1 MFIRVKSA
9 TPVGVSALPIDVEV
23 DISRGL
29 PGLTIVGLAENAVKE
44 GKERVRSALLNTGF
58 MLKSTRITVNLAP
71 ADIKKEG
78 SIFDLPVAVG
88 LIAANG
94 WINDEEIEKYI
105 IVGELSLNGN
115 LRRTRGILPIVT
127 LAKKLGLG
135 VIIPRENAREA
146 AIVRDVAIYPC
157 TNLLEVVEFLSK
169 KIKKE
174 PFSDENVLNIKESY
188 NVDFS
193 DVKGQNFAK
202 RALEVAAAGN
212 HNILMIGPPGSGK
225 TLLAERL
232 PTILPE
238 MEFEETIEATKIY
251 SVANLLRSEKPV
263 VAERPFRSPHHT
275 ISDVALIG
283 GGGVPR
289 PGEISLAH
297 QGVLFLDEFPEFKR
311 NVIEAL
317 REPMEKG
324 KITVSRA
331 RLTVEFPAN
340 FMLVCAMNPCPCGFY
355 GSRKRECAC
364 SFEQIRR
371 YRSRVSGPI
380 LDRIDIQIEVPELEY
395 EDISCGE
402 KGESSKDIRK
412 RVEKARAT
420 QRKRLKNEKIS
431 TNAQMDVKQIERY
444 CNLDDEGKKI
454 MEKAMERLGLSARG
468 YSKVL
473 KVART
478 IADLEQEENIL
489 PSHLKEAL
497 QYRSLD
503 LTRF

>member
-1 MFIRVKSA
+1 MK
-9 TPVGVSALPIDVEV
+9 T
-23 DISRGL
+23 
-29 PGLTIVGLAENAVKE
+29 TTT
-44 GKERVRSALLNTGF
+44 LNTV
-58 MLKSTRITVNLAP
+58 MS
-71 ADIKKEG
+71 
-78 SIFDLPVAVG
+78 S
-88 LIAANG
+88 
-94 WINDEEIEKYI
+94 
-105 IVGELSLNGN
+105 
-115 LRRTRGILPIVT
+115 
-127 LAKKLGLG
+127 
-135 VIIPRENAREA
+135 
-146 AIVRDVAIYPC
+146 
-157 TNLLEVVEFLSK
+157 
-169 KIKKE
+169 
-174 PFSDENVLNIKESY
+174 
-188 NVDFS
+188 
-193 DVKGQNFAK
+193 
-202 RALEVAAAGN
+202 
-212 HNILMIGPPGSGK
+212 
-225 TLLAERL
+225 
-232 PTILPE
+232 
-238 MEFEETIEATKIY
+238 
-251 SVANLLRSEKPV
+251 
-263 VAERPFRSPHHT
+263 
-275 ISDVALIG
+275 
-283 GGGVPR
+283 
-289 PGEISLAH
+289 H

-395 EDISCGE
+395 EDVSSGE

>member
-78 SIFDLPVAVG
+78 SMFDLPVAIG
-88 LIAANG
+88 LVAANG
-94 WINDEEIEKYI
+94 WVNAEEIERYI

-115 LRRTRGILPIVT
+115 LRRTRGILPIVV
-127 LAKKLGLG
+127 LAKKMGLS
-135 VIIPRENAREA
+135 VIVPKENACEA
-146 AIVRDVAIYPC
+146 AIVKDIPIYPC
-157 TNLLEVVEFLSK
+157 TNLLEVVEFISGK
-169 KIKKE
+169 VKKE
-174 PFSDENVLNIKESY
+174 PFSDGKALYVKENY

-202 RALEVAAAGN
+202 RALEVASSGA

-238 MEFEETIEATKIY
+238 MRLEEIVEVTKIY
-251 SVANLLRSEKPV
+251 SVANLLRSEKPIV
-263 VAERPFRSPHHT
+263 VERPFRSPHHT

-283 GGGVPR
+283 GGGVPK

-297 QGVLFLDEFPEFKR
+297 QGILFLDEFPEFKR

-324 KITVSRA
+324 RITVSRA

-340 FMLVCAMNPCPCGFY
+340 FMLICAMNPCPCGFY
-355 GSRKRECAC
+355 GSKKKECIC
-364 SFEQIRR
+364 TFEQIRR
-371 YRSRVSGPI
+371 YRSKISGPI

-395 EDISCGE
+395 EDISSKE
-402 KGESSKDIRK
+402 RGESSKDIRK
-412 RVEKARAT
+412 RVGKAKDI
-420 QRKRLKNEKIS
+420 QRKRLKDEKIS
-431 TNAQMDVKQIERY
+431 TNAQMDVKQIDRY

-454 MEKAMERLGLSARG
+454 VEKAMERLGLSARG

-503 LTRF
+503 LTKF